1 MTLLVAQVAVATSIS
16 PLDLLECP
24 PEIFNA
30 MVVVLKEQ
38 AREAEKQKARR

>member
-16 PLDLLECP
+16 PVDLLECP

-30 MVVVLKEQ
+30 MIVVLKDQ
-38 AREAEKQKARR
+38 AREAEKAQRR

>member
-16 PLDLLECP
+16 PVDLLECP

-30 MVVVLKEQ
+30 MLQVLKEQ
-38 AREAEKQKARR
+38 AREAEKAQRR

>member
-16 PLDLLECP
+16 PVDLLECP

-38 AREAEKQKARR
+38 AREAEKAQRR